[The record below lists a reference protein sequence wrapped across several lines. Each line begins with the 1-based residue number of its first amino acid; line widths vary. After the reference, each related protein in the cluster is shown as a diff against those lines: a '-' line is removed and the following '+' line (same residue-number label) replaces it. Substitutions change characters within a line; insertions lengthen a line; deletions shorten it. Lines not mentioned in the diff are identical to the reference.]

1 MLYEMALEM
10 TSQHQVSLVIQTML
24 EKAVSLLG
32 AGGATLYRPLKNGS
46 ALEVWAS
53 TWSAT
58 VGRQIVVG
66 DGVAGRV
73 FATSCPLAV
82 PNYQAWE
89 GRSPAY
95 AEDPLAAVAA
105 VPLQWR
111 GKTLAVL
118 DVFRFRDDPTPF
130 TDQDMNHLKLFAPQ
144 AAVALT
150 NARLLSEAERSARE
164 NRTLRRITAAIS
176 RHLDLPT
183 LLETALD
190 ELLRHDVGMAT
201 YTSVTSHAGIMLI
214 DEREETLLLAACR
227 SFSPEK
233 LCREEAIPLG
243 ECLCGLAAQRNEV
256 VIAGPGDTRHTL
268 PCDVPG
274 NVHIVVPLR
283 KTGNRVVGTLV
294 LSLRAGIEADKHI
307 VSLVEQIGEQLGVAI
322 ENAQLYCATRRNAEQ
337 LARLA
342 DAVVE
347 FASASTLSAT
357 LARIIAAGCDLL
369 NADRGAIFLLDREMN
384 TLSCAQARGL
394 SDEYVALI
402 NARYRDVPGVE
413 VLEKGVTIQ
422 IVDAQKDPE
431 ARTLH
436 EAAVREG
443 FHTYAVWPMLREGEP
458 FGAQVLYRNEV
469 SPFSKNDLWLGQTLA
484 QQAAAIIENARL
496 YEQLQNQLSELRAT
510 QERLVQ
516 AEKLAAV
523 GQLVSG
529 IAHEVNNP
537 LTAVLGYS
545 ELLAREPLPESA
557 RLKVERI
564 AAQGRRIA
572 NLVANLSRFVSPPP
586 LERETL
592 SINDLLRD
600 TLALWES
607 ELEAENITVVWKLC
621 ETLPRLSVDPRQ
633 MRTVFLNIVAN
644 ARHAMH
650 AAHGKGV
657 LTVRTGIG
665 PPLPK
670 ARDTVIVEITDD
682 GPGIPDSI
690 LGRVFEPFFTTRE
703 VGQGTGLG
711 LSVCF
716 GIVREHGGEIK
727 VQSPVTT
734 ADGEL
739 VSGTTVTV
747 ILPVGAT
754 DRQR

>member
-1 MLYEMALEM
+1 VLYDMALEI
-10 TSQHQVSLVIQTML
+10 TSQHQVSRVIRTLL
-24 EKAVSLLG
+24 ENAVSLLS
-32 AGGATLYRPLKNGS
+32 AGGATLYRPLQNGS
-46 ALEVWAS
+46 TLEVWDS
-53 TWSAT
+53 TWSEV
-58 VGRQIVVG
+58 VGRRIVAG

-73 FATSCPLAV
+73 FAMNSPLAV

-89 GRSPAY
+89 GRAAAY
-95 AEDPLAAVAA
+95 AEEPLAAVVA

-118 DVFRFRDDPTPF
+118 DVFRFREDPTPF
-130 TDQDMNHLKLFAPQ
+130 TDQDVNLLELYAPQ
-144 AAVALT
+144 AAIALT
-150 NARLLSEAERSARE
+150 NAHLLSEAERSARE
-164 NRTLRRITAAIS
+164 HRTLRRITAAIA

-190 ELLRHDVGMAT
+190 EVLRHDVGMAT
-201 YTSVTSHAGIMLI
+201 YTSATSHAGIMLI
-214 DEREETLLLAACR
+214 DERGEALRLAACR

-233 LCREEAIPLG
+233 LCREETIPVG
-243 ECLCGLAAQRNEV
+243 ECLCGLAARHNQ
-256 VIAGPGDTRHTL
+256 VIVAGRGDPRHTF
-268 PCDVPG
+268 PCDISD

-294 LSLRAGIEADKHI
+294 LSLRAGVEAGEHI
-307 VSLVEQIGEQLGVAI
+307 VSFMEQIGEQLGVAI
-322 ENAQLYCATRRNAEQ
+322 ENAQLYSATRRHAEQ

-342 DAVVE
+342 EAVVE
-347 FASASTLSAT
+347 FAGALTLSAT

-369 NADRGAIFLLDREMN
+369 NADRGAIFLLDRETNM
-384 TLSCAQARGL
+384 LSCAQAQGL
-394 SDEYVALI
+394 SDDYVALI
-402 NARYRDVPGVE
+402 NARYREVPGAK
-413 VLEKGVTIQ
+413 VLERGVTIQ
-422 IVDAQKDPE
+422 VVDAQRDPE

-458 FGAQVLYRNEV
+458 FGAQVFYRNEV
-469 SPFSKNDLWLGQTLA
+469 SPFSENDLWLGQTLA

-496 YEQLQNQLSELRAT
+496 YEQLQNQLAELRAT

-545 ELLAREPLPESA
+545 ELLAREPLTESA
-557 RLKVERI
+557 RYKVERI

-592 SINDLLRD
+592 SINDLVRD
-600 TLALWES
+600 TLTLWAS
-607 ELEAENITVVWKLC
+607 ELEAENITVDWKLG
-621 ETLPRLSVDPRQ
+621 EALPHLSVDPRQ
-633 MRTVFLNIVAN
+633 MRTVILNIVAN
-644 ARHAMH
+644 ARRAMY
-650 AAHGKGV
+650 AAHGRGT
-657 LTVRTGIG
+657 LTVRTEIG

-670 ARDTVIVEITDD
+670 ARDTVLIEFTDD

-716 GIVREHGGEIK
+716 GIVREHGGEIRVK
-727 VQSPVTT
+727 SPVRT
-734 ADGEL
+734 ADGDL
-739 VSGTTVTV
+739 VPGTTVTV
-747 ILPVGAT
+747 VLPVVAAG
-754 DRQR
+754 R